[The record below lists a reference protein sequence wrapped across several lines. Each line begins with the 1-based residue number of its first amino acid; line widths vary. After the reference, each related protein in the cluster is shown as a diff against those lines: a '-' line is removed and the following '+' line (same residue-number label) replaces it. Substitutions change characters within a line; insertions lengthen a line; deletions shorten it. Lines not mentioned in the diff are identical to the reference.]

1 MKDILRY
8 SHPLC
13 FSVAYCESECF
24 RHQAFK
30 VKEDSQ
36 FILRLISKKD
46 KKNLDF
52 MEQFYKTLIQEG
64 FKDSQKDIHSRNNPR
79 LLPLSATGEVEEGFN
94 NILKEFEEIKIKR
107 RENKQHH

>member
-1 MKDILRY
+1 MKDLLRY

-13 FSVAYCESECF
+13 FSVAYCEAECF

-36 FILRLISKKD
+36 FILSLIRKKD

-52 MEQFYKTLIQEG
+52 MEQFYKILVQEG
-64 FKDSQKDIHSRNNPR
+64 FKDSQKDIHSRNSLR
-79 LLPLSATGEVEEGFN
+79 LLPLSATGDIEGGFN
-94 NILKEFEEIKIKR
+94 EVLKEFEETKIKR
-107 RENKQHH
+107 HKNKQHH